1 METPT
6 IAQLNDALRKDWIG
20 GSVVMTSGVAN
31 HPAKEEII
39 AAVRAFDD
47 FTEGDDPYGEHDFGA
62 LDVAG
67 ERIFWEIDYYDP
79 QYQFGSEDP
88 SDPAKTGRL
97 LTILLAEEY

>member
-67 ERIFWEIDYYDP
+67 ERVFWKIDYYDP
-79 QYQFGSEDP
+79 LYQFGSEDP

>member
-1 METPT
+1 METPAT
-6 IAQLNDALRKDWIG
+6 AQLNDMLRTTGLG
-20 GSVVMTSGVAN
+20 GRTVLTKGVAN

-39 AAVRAFDD
+39 TAVRAFED

-67 ERIFWEIDYYDP
+67 ERIFWKIDYYDP
-79 QYQFGSEDP
+79 LYQFGSEDP

-97 LTILLAEEY
+97 LTILLVEEY